1 MSIAQTWFSAALGN
15 RITHNVRCELYQH
28 LQYLSLRFF
37 DKRQMGSVISRV
49 NQDTGQLQ
57 QFLVFGSQDLLRNCL
72 MIVGIST
79 MLFIINWKLALFV
92 LAPAP
97 LVVFVTRHF
106 WKRIHYFMHR
116 FFRRW
121 GRVNAL
127 LNETLNGLRVVKAFA
142 QEPREVRRFREHS
155 SALATAGIQA
165 EWTSGVFFSGVG
177 ILIMAGSLLVYYF
190 GGREVLF
197 GHLTAGKFFTDYS
210 RWWRCSTARC
220 RRCPC

>member
-1 MSIAQTWFSAALGN
+1 
-15 RITHNVRCELYQH
+15 
-28 LQYLSLRFF
+28 
-37 DKRQMGSVISRV
+37 MGTVISRV

-72 MIVGIST
+72 MIVGISI

-92 LAPAP
+92 LVPAP
-97 LVVFVTRHF
+97 VVVFVIRHF
-106 WKRIHYFMHR
+106 WRRIHYFMHR

-155 SALATAGIQA
+155 SALAIAGIQA

-177 ILIMAGSLLVYYF
+177 ILIMVGTLLVYYF

-197 GHLTAGKFFTDYS
+197 GHLTAGKFFTITALVMMFYGPLQAMSMLMNWLS
-210 RWWRCSTARC
+210 RSITAAERIFEVLDSEPEIP
-220 RRCPC
+220 RVG